1 MALDIIWKE
10 RPMQQ
15 EIERLKR
22 KYIFSASAIVIAV
35 IWGMLLVMNLLIQML
50 FRANSSNADA
60 MILQAAKSYD
70 YQTETLLLSE
80 MEQNV
85 DGDYLIPRSI
95 HSVDSITLSGTILS
109 DSDSESWYCG
119 GGGLMYLE
127 KTANQQELVYR
138 EYTFN
143 KDTSEVT
150 IDFQNDNT
158 LKRERS
164 AEARQ
169 TSGLTTDNF
178 LVSIVWWTSR
188 EDVSLTLD
196 KITIHYQKERD
207 ANDILH
213 ISYSDLFENQ
223 IPEVLSERNNFYLVT
238 DSGGSLSAVCSG
250 NLPTQISSEEAE
262 TLVSDVLQQHQ
273 DSGSISA
280 QKSYQYTIV
289 PYHDFQI
296 ILFQQDQSGQKTLHQ
311 ILWISIFSGFLM
323 TLVLIAVIVLLS
335 KHMVKPLSD
344 SFSRQKQFISNAGHE
359 LKTPVT
365 VISATTDLLERK
377 HGSDCLYDTIKAQ
390 SEKMSRL
397 IAELLE
403 LTRFSEKSKDT
414 ADFRLFSVSETVET
428 TLLYFES
435 RAFESEH
442 SLHLEIAEDLTMYGD
457 ALKIERL
464 VGILIDNALKYAD
477 AKTEIQFCLTESNHR
492 ILLTCSNLCSDLTPE
507 QMEHLFDRFYR
518 AEESHSHQKEGF
530 GLGLS
535 IAQAITQQHKG
546 EITASLQENRITFT
560 VKLQKS

>member
-1 MALDIIWKE
+1 
-10 RPMQQ
+10 MQQ

-95 HSVDSITLSGTILS
+95 HSVDSITLSGTIRS

-127 KTANQQELVYR
+127 ETANQQELVYR

-188 EDVSLTLD
+188 EDVSLMLD

-262 TLVSDVLQQHQ
+262 TLVGDVLQQHR

-344 SFSRQKQFISNAGHE
+344 SLSRQKQFISNAGHE

-414 ADFRLFSVSETVET
+414 VDFRLFSVSETVET

-477 AKTEIQFCLTESNHR
+477 AKTEIQFCLTERNHR
-492 ILLTCSNLCSDLTPE
+492 ILLICSNFCSDVTPE

-546 EITASLQENRITFT
+546 EISASLQENRITFT
-560 VKLQKS
+560 VKLPKS

>member
-1 MALDIIWKE
+1 
-10 RPMQQ
+10 MQQ

-35 IWGMLLVMNLLIQML
+35 IWGMLLVMNLLMQML
-50 FRANSSNADA
+50 FRSNSSNADA

-80 MEQNV
+80 MKQNV
-85 DGDYLIPRSI
+85 DGDYLIPRNI
-95 HSVDSITLSGTILS
+95 HSVDSITLSGTIRS
-109 DSDSESWYCG
+109 ESNSESWYCG

-127 KTANQQELVYR
+127 ETENQQELVYR

-143 KDTSEVT
+143 KDTSDVT

-169 TSGLTTDNF
+169 HSGLTADNF

-196 KITIHYQKERD
+196 KITIHYQEKRTS
-207 ANDILH
+207 NDILH
-213 ISYSDLFENQ
+213 FSYFDLFENQ
-223 IPEVLSERNNFYLVT
+223 IPEALSGRNSFYLVT
-238 DSGGSLSAVCSG
+238 NTTGNLSAVCSG
-250 NLPTQISSEEAE
+250 NLPTQISNEEAVA
-262 TLVSDVLQQHQ
+262 LVNDVLEQHQ
-273 DSGSISA
+273 NSGSIPS
-280 QKSYQYTIV
+280 QKSYQYTV
-289 PYHDFQI
+289 VSYHDFQI
-296 ILFQQDQSGQKTLHQ
+296 ILFQQDQNGQKTLHQ
-311 ILWISIFSGFLM
+311 ILWISMLSGFLM
-323 TLVLIAVIVLLS
+323 TLILIAVIILLS

-344 SFSRQKQFISNAGHE
+344 SFIQQKQFISNAGHE

-377 HGSDCLYDTIKAQ
+377 HGTDRLYDTIKAQ
-390 SEKMSRL
+390 VEKMSRL
-397 IAELLE
+397 ITELLE
-403 LTRFSEKSKDT
+403 LTKFSEKSKDPV
-414 ADFRLFSVSETVET
+414 DFHLFSISETVET

-442 SLHLEIAEDLTMYGD
+442 PLHLEIAENLTMYGD
-457 ALKIERL
+457 ALKMERL

-477 AKTEIQFCLTESNHR
+477 AKTEIQFCLSESNHR
-492 ILLTCSNLCSDLTPE
+492 IYLSCSNLCSDLTQE
-507 QMEHLFDRFYR
+507 QMTHLFDRFYR

-535 IAQAITQQHKG
+535 IAQAIAEQHKG
-546 EITASLQENRITFT
+546 EISASLHENKITFT
-560 VKLQKS
+560 VKLPKS

>member
-1 MALDIIWKE
+1 
-10 RPMQQ
+10 MQQ

-35 IWGMLLVMNLLIQML
+35 IWGMLLVMNLLMQML
-50 FRANSSNADA
+50 FRSNSSNADA

-80 MEQNV
+80 MKQNV
-85 DGDYLIPRSI
+85 DGDYLIPRNI
-95 HSVDSITLSGTILS
+95 HSVDSITLSGTIRS
-109 DSDSESWYCG
+109 ESNSESWYCG

-127 KTANQQELVYR
+127 ETENQQELVYR

-143 KDTSEVT
+143 KDTSDVT

-169 TSGLTTDNF
+169 HSGLTADNF

-196 KITIHYQKERD
+196 KITIHYQEKRTS
-207 ANDILH
+207 NDILH
-213 ISYSDLFENQ
+213 FSYFDLFENQ
-223 IPEVLSERNNFYLVT
+223 IPEALSERNSFYLVT
-238 DSGGSLSAVCSG
+238 NTTGNLSAVCSG
-250 NLPTQISSEEAE
+250 NLPTQISNEEAV
-262 TLVSDVLQQHQ
+262 TLVNDVLEQHQ
-273 DSGSISA
+273 NSGSIPS
-280 QKSYQYTIV
+280 QKSYQYTV
-289 PYHDFQI
+289 VSYHDFQI
-296 ILFQQDQSGQKTLHQ
+296 ILFQQDQNGQKTLHQ
-311 ILWISIFSGFLM
+311 ILWISMLSGFLM
-323 TLVLIAVIVLLS
+323 TLILIAVIILLS

-344 SFSRQKQFISNAGHE
+344 SFIQQKQFISNAGHE

-377 HGSDCLYDTIKAQ
+377 HGTDRLYDTIKAQ
-390 SEKMSRL
+390 VEKMSRL
-397 IAELLE
+397 ITELLE
-403 LTRFSEKSKDT
+403 LTKFSEKSKDPV
-414 ADFRLFSVSETVET
+414 DFHLFSISETVET

-442 SLHLEIAEDLTMYGD
+442 PLHLEIAENLTMYGD
-457 ALKIERL
+457 ALKMERL

-477 AKTEIQFCLTESNHR
+477 AKTEIQFCLSESNHR
-492 ILLTCSNLCSDLTPE
+492 IYLSCSNLCSDLTQE
-507 QMEHLFDRFYR
+507 QMTHLFDRFYR

-535 IAQAITQQHKG
+535 IAQAIAEQHKG
-546 EITASLQENRITFT
+546 EISASLHENKITFT
-560 VKLQKS
+560 VKLPKS

>member
-1 MALDIIWKE
+1 
-10 RPMQQ
+10 MQQ

-35 IWGMLLVMNLLIQML
+35 ILGMLLVMNLLMQML
-50 FRANSSNADA
+50 FRSNSSNADA

-80 MEQNV
+80 MKQNV
-85 DGDYLIPRSI
+85 DGDYLIPRNI
-95 HSVDSITLSGTILS
+95 HSVDSITLSGTIRS
-109 DSDSESWYCG
+109 ESNSESWYCG

-127 KTANQQELVYR
+127 ETENQQELVYR

-143 KDTSEVT
+143 KDTSDVT

-169 TSGLTTDNF
+169 HSGLTADNF

-196 KITIHYQKERD
+196 KITIHYQEKRTS
-207 ANDILH
+207 NDILH
-213 ISYSDLFENQ
+213 FSYFDLFENQ
-223 IPEVLSERNNFYLVT
+223 IPEALSERNSFYLVT
-238 DSGGSLSAVCSG
+238 NTTGNLSAVCSG
-250 NLPTQISSEEAE
+250 NLPTQISNEEAVA
-262 TLVSDVLQQHQ
+262 LVNDVLEQHQ
-273 DSGSISA
+273 NSGSIPS
-280 QKSYQYTIV
+280 QKSYQYTV
-289 PYHDFQI
+289 VSYHDFQI
-296 ILFQQDQSGQKTLHQ
+296 ILFQQDQNGQKTLHQ
-311 ILWISIFSGFLM
+311 ILWISMLSGFLM
-323 TLVLIAVIVLLS
+323 TLILIAVIILLS

-344 SFSRQKQFISNAGHE
+344 SFIQQKQFISNAGHE

-377 HGSDCLYDTIKAQ
+377 HGTDRLYDTIKAQ
-390 SEKMSRL
+390 VEKMSRL
-397 IAELLE
+397 ITELLE
-403 LTRFSEKSKDT
+403 LTKFSEKSKDPV
-414 ADFRLFSVSETVET
+414 DFHLFSISETVET

-442 SLHLEIAEDLTMYGD
+442 PLHLEIAENLTMYGD
-457 ALKIERL
+457 ALKMERL

-477 AKTEIQFCLTESNHR
+477 AKTEIQFCLSESNHK
-492 ILLTCSNLCSDLTPE
+492 IYLSCSNLCSDLTQE
-507 QMEHLFDRFYR
+507 QMTHLFDRFYR

-535 IAQAITQQHKG
+535 IAQVIAEQHKG
-546 EITASLQENRITFT
+546 EISASLQENKITFT
-560 VKLQKS
+560 VKLPKS

>member
-1 MALDIIWKE
+1 
-10 RPMQQ
+10 MQQ

-35 IWGMLLVMNLLIQML
+35 IWGMLLVMNLLMQML
-50 FRANSSNADA
+50 FRSNSSNADA

-80 MEQNV
+80 MDQNV
-85 DGDYLIPRSI
+85 DGDYLIPRNI
-95 HSVDSITLSGTILS
+95 HSVDSITLSGTIRS
-109 DSDSESWYCG
+109 ESNSESWYCG

-127 KTANQQELVYR
+127 ETKNQQELVYR

-143 KDTSEVT
+143 KDTSDVT

-169 TSGLTTDNF
+169 HSGLTADNF

-196 KITIHYQKERD
+196 KITIHYQEKRTS
-207 ANDILH
+207 NDILH
-213 ISYSDLFENQ
+213 FSYFDLFENQ
-223 IPEVLSERNNFYLVT
+223 IPEALSERNSFYLVT
-238 DSGGSLSAVCSG
+238 NTTGNLSAVCSG
-250 NLPTQISSEEAE
+250 NLPTQISNEEAVA
-262 TLVSDVLQQHQ
+262 LVNDVLEQHQ
-273 DSGSISA
+273 NRGSIPS
-280 QKSYQYTIV
+280 QKSYQYTV
-289 PYHDFQI
+289 VSYHDFQI
-296 ILFQQDQSGQKTLHQ
+296 ILFQQDQNGQKTLHQ
-311 ILWISIFSGFLM
+311 ILWISMLSGFLM
-323 TLVLIAVIVLLS
+323 TLILIVVIILLS

-344 SFSRQKQFISNAGHE
+344 SFIQQKQFISNAGHE

-377 HGSDCLYDTIKAQ
+377 HGTDRLYDTIKAQ
-390 SEKMSRL
+390 IEKMSRL
-397 IAELLE
+397 ITELLE
-403 LTRFSEKSKDT
+403 LTKFSEKSKDPV
-414 ADFRLFSVSETVET
+414 DFHLFSISETVET

-435 RAFESEH
+435 RAFELEH
-442 SLHLEIAEDLTMYGD
+442 PLHLEIAENLTMYGD
-457 ALKIERL
+457 ALKMERL

-477 AKTEIQFCLTESNHR
+477 AKTEIQFCLSESNHK
-492 ILLTCSNLCSDLTPE
+492 IYLSCSNLCSDLTQE
-507 QMEHLFDRFYR
+507 QMTHLFDRFYR

-535 IAQAITQQHKG
+535 IAQAIAEQHKG
-546 EITASLQENRITFT
+546 EISASLQENKITFT
-560 VKLQKS
+560 VKLPKS

>member
-1 MALDIIWKE
+1 
-10 RPMQQ
+10 MQQ

-35 IWGMLLVMNLLIQML
+35 IWGMLLVMNLLMQML
-50 FRANSSNADA
+50 FRSNSSNADA

-80 MEQNV
+80 MKQNV
-85 DGDYLIPRSI
+85 DGDYLIPRNI
-95 HSVDSITLSGTILS
+95 HSVDSITLSGTIRS
-109 DSDSESWYCG
+109 ESNSESWYCG

-127 KTANQQELVYR
+127 ETENQQELVYR

-143 KDTSEVT
+143 KDTSDVT

-169 TSGLTTDNF
+169 HSGLTADNF

-196 KITIHYQKERD
+196 KITIHYQEKRTS
-207 ANDILH
+207 NDILH
-213 ISYSDLFENQ
+213 FSYFDLFENQ
-223 IPEVLSERNNFYLVT
+223 IPEALSERNSFYLVT
-238 DSGGSLSAVCSG
+238 NTTGNLSAVCSG
-250 NLPTQISSEEAE
+250 NLPTQISNEEAVS
-262 TLVSDVLQQHQ
+262 LVNDVLEQHQ
-273 DSGSISA
+273 NSGSIPS
-280 QKSYQYTIV
+280 QKSYQYTV
-289 PYHDFQI
+289 VSYHDFQI
-296 ILFQQDQSGQKTLHQ
+296 ILFQQDQNGQKTLHQ
-311 ILWISIFSGFLM
+311 ILWISMLSGFLM
-323 TLVLIAVIVLLS
+323 TLILIAVIILLS

-344 SFSRQKQFISNAGHE
+344 SFIQQKQFVSNAGHE

-377 HGSDCLYDTIKAQ
+377 HGTDRLYDTIKAQ
-390 SEKMSRL
+390 VEKMSRL
-397 IAELLE
+397 ITELLE
-403 LTRFSEKSKDT
+403 LTKFSEKSKDPV
-414 ADFRLFSVSETVET
+414 DFHLFSISETVET

-442 SLHLEIAEDLTMYGD
+442 PLHLEIAENLTMYGD
-457 ALKIERL
+457 ALKMERL

-477 AKTEIQFCLTESNHR
+477 AKTEIQFCLSESNHK
-492 ILLTCSNLCSDLTPE
+492 IYLSCSNLCSDLTQE
-507 QMEHLFDRFYR
+507 QMTHLFDRFYR

-535 IAQAITQQHKG
+535 IAQAIAEQHKG
-546 EITASLQENRITFT
+546 EISASLHENKITFT
-560 VKLQKS
+560 VKLPKS

>member
-1 MALDIIWKE
+1 
-10 RPMQQ
+10 MQQ

-35 IWGMLLVMNLLIQML
+35 IWGMLLVMNLLMQML
-50 FRANSSNADA
+50 FRSNSSNADA

-80 MEQNV
+80 MKQNV
-85 DGDYLIPRSI
+85 DGDYLIPRNI
-95 HSVDSITLSGTILS
+95 HSVDSITLSGTIRS
-109 DSDSESWYCG
+109 ESNSESWYCG

-127 KTANQQELVYR
+127 ETENQQELVYR

-143 KDTSEVT
+143 KDTSDVT
-150 IDFQNDNT
+150 IDFQNNNT

-169 TSGLTTDNF
+169 HSGLTADNF

-196 KITIHYQKERD
+196 KITIHYQEKRTS
-207 ANDILH
+207 NDILH
-213 ISYSDLFENQ
+213 FSYFDLFENQ
-223 IPEVLSERNNFYLVT
+223 IPEALSERNSFYLVT
-238 DSGGSLSAVCSG
+238 NTTGNLSAVCSG
-250 NLPTQISSEEAE
+250 NLPTQISNEEAVA
-262 TLVSDVLQQHQ
+262 LVNDVLEQHQ
-273 DSGSISA
+273 NSGSIPS
-280 QKSYQYTIV
+280 QKSYQYTVV

-296 ILFQQDQSGQKTLHQ
+296 VLFQQDQNGQKTLHQ
-311 ILWISIFSGFLM
+311 ILWISMLSGFLM
-323 TLVLIAVIVLLS
+323 TLILIAVIILLS

-344 SFSRQKQFISNAGHE
+344 SFIQQKQFISNAGHE

-377 HGSDCLYDTIKAQ
+377 HGTDRLYDTIKAQ
-390 SEKMSRL
+390 VEKMSRL
-397 IAELLE
+397 ITELLE
-403 LTRFSEKSKDT
+403 LTKFSEKSKDPV
-414 ADFRLFSVSETVET
+414 DFHLFSISETVET

-442 SLHLEIAEDLTMYGD
+442 PLHLEIAENLIMYGD
-457 ALKIERL
+457 ALKMERL

-477 AKTEIQFCLTESNHR
+477 AKTEIQFCLSESNHR
-492 ILLTCSNLCSDLTPE
+492 IYLSCSNLCSDLTQE
-507 QMEHLFDRFYR
+507 QMTHLFDRFYR

-535 IAQAITQQHKG
+535 IAQAITEQHKG
-546 EITASLQENRITFT
+546 EISALLHENKITFT
-560 VKLQKS
+560 VKLPKS

>member
-1 MALDIIWKE
+1 
-10 RPMQQ
+10 MQQ

-35 IWGMLLVMNLLIQML
+35 IWGMLLVMNLLMQML
-50 FRANSSNADA
+50 FRSNSSNADA

-80 MEQNV
+80 MKQNV
-85 DGDYLIPRSI
+85 DGDYLIPRNI
-95 HSVDSITLSGTILS
+95 HSVDSITLSGTIRS
-109 DSDSESWYCG
+109 ESNSESWYCG

-127 KTANQQELVYR
+127 ETENQQELVYR

-143 KDTSEVT
+143 KDTSDVT

-169 TSGLTTDNF
+169 HSGLTADNF

-196 KITIHYQKERD
+196 KITIHYQEKRTS
-207 ANDILH
+207 NDILH
-213 ISYSDLFENQ
+213 FSYFDLFENQ
-223 IPEVLSERNNFYLVT
+223 IPEALSERNSFYLVT
-238 DSGGSLSAVCSG
+238 NTTGNLSAVCSG
-250 NLPTQISSEEAE
+250 NLPTQISNEEAVA
-262 TLVSDVLQQHQ
+262 LVNDVLEQNQN
-273 DSGSISA
+273 SGSIPS
-280 QKSYQYTIV
+280 QKSYQYTV
-289 PYHDFQI
+289 VSYHDFQI
-296 ILFQQDQSGQKTLHQ
+296 ILFQQDQNGQKTLHQ
-311 ILWISIFSGFLM
+311 ILWISMLSGFLM
-323 TLVLIAVIVLLS
+323 TLILIAVIILLS

-344 SFSRQKQFISNAGHE
+344 SFIQQKQFISNAGHE

-377 HGSDCLYDTIKAQ
+377 HGTDRLYDTIKAQ
-390 SEKMSRL
+390 VEKMSRL
-397 IAELLE
+397 ITELLE
-403 LTRFSEKSKDT
+403 LTKFSEKSKDPV
-414 ADFRLFSVSETVET
+414 DFHLFSISETVET

-435 RAFESEH
+435 RAFELEH
-442 SLHLEIAEDLTMYGD
+442 PLHLEIAENLTMYGD
-457 ALKIERL
+457 ALKMERL

-477 AKTEIQFCLTESNHR
+477 AKTEIQFCLSESNHK
-492 ILLTCSNLCSDLTPE
+492 IYLSCSNLCSDLTQE
-507 QMEHLFDRFYR
+507 QMTHLFDRFYR

-535 IAQAITQQHKG
+535 IAQAIAEQHKG
-546 EITASLQENRITFT
+546 EISASLQENKITFT
-560 VKLQKS
+560 VKLPKS

>member
-1 MALDIIWKE
+1 
-10 RPMQQ
+10 MQQ

-35 IWGMLLVMNLLIQML
+35 IWGMLLVMNLLMQML
-50 FRANSSNADA
+50 FRSNSSNADA
-60 MILQAAKSYD
+60 MIFQAAKSYD

-80 MEQNV
+80 MKQNV
-85 DGDYLIPRSI
+85 DGDYLIPRNI
-95 HSVDSITLSGTILS
+95 HSVDSITLSGTIRS
-109 DSDSESWYCG
+109 ESNSESWYCG

-127 KTANQQELVYR
+127 ETKNQQELVYR

-143 KDTSEVT
+143 KDTSDVT

-169 TSGLTTDNF
+169 HSGLTADNF

-196 KITIHYQKERD
+196 KITIHYQEKRTS
-207 ANDILH
+207 NDILH
-213 ISYSDLFENQ
+213 FSYFDLFENQ
-223 IPEVLSERNNFYLVT
+223 IPEALSERNSFYLVT
-238 DSGGSLSAVCSG
+238 NTTGNLSAVCSG
-250 NLPTQISSEEAE
+250 NLPTKISNEEAVA
-262 TLVSDVLQQHQ
+262 LVNDVLEQHQ
-273 DSGSISA
+273 NSGSIPS
-280 QKSYQYTIV
+280 QKSYQYTV
-289 PYHDFQI
+289 VSYHDFQI
-296 ILFQQDQSGQKTLHQ
+296 ILFQQDQNGQKTLHQ
-311 ILWISIFSGFLM
+311 ILWISMLSGFLM
-323 TLVLIAVIVLLS
+323 TLILIAVIILLS

-344 SFSRQKQFISNAGHE
+344 SFSQQKQFVSNAGHE

-377 HGSDCLYDTIKAQ
+377 HGTDRLYDTIKAQ
-390 SEKMSRL
+390 VEKMSRL
-397 IAELLE
+397 ITELLE
-403 LTRFSEKSKDT
+403 LTKFSEKSKDPV
-414 ADFRLFSVSETVET
+414 DFHLFSISETVET

-442 SLHLEIAEDLTMYGD
+442 PLHLEIAENLTMYGD
-457 ALKIERL
+457 ALKMERL

-477 AKTEIQFCLTESNHR
+477 AKTEIQFCLSESNHK
-492 ILLTCSNLCSDLTPE
+492 IYLSCSNLCSDLTQE
-507 QMEHLFDRFYR
+507 QMTHLFDRFYR

-535 IAQAITQQHKG
+535 IAQAIAEQHKG
-546 EITASLQENRITFT
+546 EISASLHENKITFT
-560 VKLQKS
+560 VKLPKS

>member
-1 MALDIIWKE
+1 
-10 RPMQQ
+10 MQQ

-35 IWGMLLVMNLLIQML
+35 IWGMLLVMNLLMQML
-50 FRANSSNADA
+50 FRSNSSNADA

-80 MEQNV
+80 MKQNV
-85 DGDYLIPRSI
+85 DGDYLIPRNI
-95 HSVDSITLSGTILS
+95 HSVDSITLSGTIRS
-109 DSDSESWYCG
+109 ESNSESWYCG

-127 KTANQQELVYR
+127 ETENQQELVYR

-143 KDTSEVT
+143 KDTSDVT

-169 TSGLTTDNF
+169 HSGLTADNF

-196 KITIHYQKERD
+196 KITIHYQEKRTS
-207 ANDILH
+207 NDILH
-213 ISYSDLFENQ
+213 FSYFDLFENQ
-223 IPEVLSERNNFYLVT
+223 IPEALSERNSFYLVT
-238 DSGGSLSAVCSG
+238 NTTGNLSAVCSG
-250 NLPTQISSEEAE
+250 NLPTQISNEEAVA
-262 TLVSDVLQQHQ
+262 LVNDVLEQHQ
-273 DSGSISA
+273 NSGSIPS
-280 QKSYQYTIV
+280 QKSYQYTV
-289 PYHDFQI
+289 VSYHDFQI
-296 ILFQQDQSGQKTLHQ
+296 ILFQQDQNGQKTLHQ
-311 ILWISIFSGFLM
+311 ILWISMLSGFLM
-323 TLVLIAVIVLLS
+323 TLILIAVIILLS

-344 SFSRQKQFISNAGHE
+344 SFIQQKQFISNAGHE

-377 HGSDCLYDTIKAQ
+377 HGTDRLYDTIKAQ
-390 SEKMSRL
+390 VEKMSRL
-397 IAELLE
+397 ITELLE
-403 LTRFSEKSKDT
+403 LTKFSEKSKDPV
-414 ADFRLFSVSETVET
+414 DFHLFSISETVET

-442 SLHLEIAEDLTMYGD
+442 PLHLEIAENLTMYGD
-457 ALKIERL
+457 ALKMERL

-477 AKTEIQFCLTESNHR
+477 AKTEIQFCLSESNHK
-492 ILLTCSNLCSDLTPE
+492 IYLSCSNLCSDLTQE
-507 QMEHLFDRFYR
+507 QMTHLFDRFYR

-535 IAQAITQQHKG
+535 IAQVIAEQHKG
-546 EITASLQENRITFT
+546 EISASLHENKITFT
-560 VKLQKS
+560 VKLPKS

>member
-1 MALDIIWKE
+1 
-10 RPMQQ
+10 MQQ

-35 IWGMLLVMNLLIQML
+35 IWGMLLVMNLLMQML
-50 FRANSSNADA
+50 FRSNSSNADA

-80 MEQNV
+80 MKQNV
-85 DGDYLIPRSI
+85 DGDYLIPRNI
-95 HSVDSITLSGTILS
+95 HSVDSITLSGTIRS
-109 DSDSESWYCG
+109 ESNSESWYCG

-127 KTANQQELVYR
+127 ETENQQELVYR

-143 KDTSEVT
+143 KDTSDVT
-150 IDFQNDNT
+150 IDFQNNNT

-169 TSGLTTDNF
+169 HSGLTADNF

-196 KITIHYQKERD
+196 KITIHYQEKRTS
-207 ANDILH
+207 NDILH
-213 ISYSDLFENQ
+213 FSYFDLFENQ
-223 IPEVLSERNNFYLVT
+223 IPEALSERNSFYLVT
-238 DSGGSLSAVCSG
+238 NTTGNLSAVCSG
-250 NLPTQISSEEAE
+250 NLPTQISNEEAVA
-262 TLVSDVLQQHQ
+262 LVNDVLEQHQ
-273 DSGSISA
+273 NSGSIPS
-280 QKSYQYTIV
+280 QKSYQYTV
-289 PYHDFQI
+289 VSYHDFQI
-296 ILFQQDQSGQKTLHQ
+296 ILFQQDQNGQKTLHQ
-311 ILWISIFSGFLM
+311 ILWISMLSGFLM
-323 TLVLIAVIVLLS
+323 TLILIAVIILLS

-344 SFSRQKQFISNAGHE
+344 SFSQQKQFISNAGHE

-377 HGSDCLYDTIKAQ
+377 HGTDRLYDTIKAQ
-390 SEKMSRL
+390 AEKMSRL
-397 IAELLE
+397 ITELLE
-403 LTRFSEKSKDT
+403 LTKFSEKSKDPV
-414 ADFRLFSVSETVET
+414 DFHLFSISETVET

-442 SLHLEIAEDLTMYGD
+442 PLHLEIAENLTMYGD
-457 ALKIERL
+457 ALKMERL

-477 AKTEIQFCLTESNHR
+477 AKTEIQFCLLESNHK
-492 ILLTCSNLCSDLTPE
+492 IYLSCSNLCSDLTQE
-507 QMEHLFDRFYR
+507 QMTHLFDRFYR

-535 IAQAITQQHKG
+535 IAQAIAEQHKG
-546 EITASLQENRITFT
+546 EISASLQENQITFT
-560 VKLQKS
+560 VKLPKS

>member
-1 MALDIIWKE
+1 
-10 RPMQQ
+10 MQQ

-35 IWGMLLVMNLLIQML
+35 IWEMLLVMNLLIQML

-80 MEQNV
+80 MEQNA

-95 HSVDSITLSGTILS
+95 HSVDSITLSGTIRS

-150 IDFQNDNT
+150 IDFQNDST

-188 EDVSLTLD
+188 EDVSLALD
-196 KITIHYQKERD
+196 RITIHYLKER
-207 ANDILH
+207 ASNDILH
-213 ISYSDLFENQ
+213 LSYSDLFENQ
-223 IPEVLSERNNFYLVT
+223 IPEVLSERNSFYLVT

-262 TLVSDVLQQHQ
+262 TLVSDVLQQHR

-280 QKSYQYTIV
+280 QKSSVHHCAV
-289 PYHDFQI
+289 PRFSNYSVPARPKRTKNTAPDFMD
-296 ILFQQDQSGQKTLHQ
+296 LY
-311 ILWISIFSGFLM
+311 IFRIF
-323 TLVLIAVIVLLS
+323 
-335 KHMVKPLSD
+335 D
-344 SFSRQKQFISNAGHE
+344 DF
-359 LKTPVT
+359 
-365 VISATTDLLERK
+365 
-377 HGSDCLYDTIKAQ
+377 GSDRSDCSALQTHGQASFRQFQPAKAVHFQ
-390 SEKMSRL
+390 RR
-397 IAELLE
+397 
-403 LTRFSEKSKDT
+403 T
-414 ADFRLFSVSETVET
+414 
-428 TLLYFES
+428 
-435 RAFESEH
+435 
-442 SLHLEIAEDLTMYGD
+442 
-457 ALKIERL
+457 
-464 VGILIDNALKYAD
+464 
-477 AKTEIQFCLTESNHR
+477 
-492 ILLTCSNLCSDLTPE
+492 
-507 QMEHLFDRFYR
+507 
-518 AEESHSHQKEGF
+518 
-530 GLGLS
+530 
-535 IAQAITQQHKG
+535 
-546 EITASLQENRITFT
+546 
-560 VKLQKS
+560 

>member
-1 MALDIIWKE
+1 
-10 RPMQQ
+10 MQQ
-15 EIERLKR
+15 KIERLKR

-35 IWGMLLVMNLLIQML
+35 IWGMLLVMNLLMQML
-50 FRANSSNADA
+50 FRSNSSNADA

-80 MEQNV
+80 MKQNV
-85 DGDYLIPRSI
+85 DGDYLIPRNI
-95 HSVDSITLSGTILS
+95 HSVDSITLSGTIRS
-109 DSDSESWYCG
+109 ESNSESWYCG

-127 KTANQQELVYR
+127 ETENQQELVYR

-143 KDTSEVT
+143 KDTSDVT

-169 TSGLTTDNF
+169 HSGLTADNF

-196 KITIHYQKERD
+196 KITIHYQEKRTS
-207 ANDILH
+207 NDILH
-213 ISYSDLFENQ
+213 FSYFDLFENQ
-223 IPEVLSERNNFYLVT
+223 IPEALSERNSFYLVT
-238 DSGGSLSAVCSG
+238 NTTGNLSAVCSG
-250 NLPTQISSEEAE
+250 NLPTQISNEEAIA
-262 TLVSDVLQQHQ
+262 LVNDVLEQHQ
-273 DSGSISA
+273 NSGSIPS
-280 QKSYQYTIV
+280 QKSYQYTV
-289 PYHDFQI
+289 VSYHDFQI
-296 ILFQQDQSGQKTLHQ
+296 ILFQQDQNGQKTLHQ
-311 ILWISIFSGFLM
+311 ILWISMLSGFLM
-323 TLVLIAVIVLLS
+323 TLILIAVIILLS

-344 SFSRQKQFISNAGHE
+344 SFIQQKQFVSNAGHE

-377 HGSDCLYDTIKAQ
+377 HGTDRLYDTIKAQ
-390 SEKMSRL
+390 VEKMSRL
-397 IAELLE
+397 ITELLE
-403 LTRFSEKSKDT
+403 LTKFSEKSKDPV
-414 ADFRLFSVSETVET
+414 DFHLFSISETVET

-442 SLHLEIAEDLTMYGD
+442 PLHLEIAENLTMYGD
-457 ALKIERL
+457 ALKMERL

-477 AKTEIQFCLTESNHR
+477 AKTEIQFCLLESNHK
-492 ILLTCSNLCSDLTPE
+492 IYLSCSNLCSDLTQE
-507 QMEHLFDRFYR
+507 QMTHLFDRFYR

-535 IAQAITQQHKG
+535 IAQAIAEQHKG
-546 EITASLQENRITFT
+546 EISASLHENKITFT
-560 VKLQKS
+560 VKLPKS

>member
-1 MALDIIWKE
+1 
-10 RPMQQ
+10 MQQ

-35 IWGMLLVMNLLIQML
+35 IWGMLLVMNLLMQML
-50 FRANSSNADA
+50 FRSNSSNADA
-60 MILQAAKSYD
+60 MILQEAQSYD

-80 MEQNV
+80 MKQNV
-85 DGDYLIPRSI
+85 DGDYLIPRNI
-95 HSVDSITLSGTILS
+95 HSVDSITLSGTIRS
-109 DSDSESWYCG
+109 ESNSESWYCG

-127 KTANQQELVYR
+127 ETENQQELVYR

-143 KDTSEVT
+143 KDTSDVT

-169 TSGLTTDNF
+169 HSGLTADNF

-196 KITIHYQKERD
+196 KITIHYQEKRTS
-207 ANDILH
+207 NDILH
-213 ISYSDLFENQ
+213 FSYFDLFENQ
-223 IPEVLSERNNFYLVT
+223 IPEALSERNSFYLVT
-238 DSGGSLSAVCSG
+238 NTTGNLSAVCSG
-250 NLPTQISSEEAE
+250 NLPTQISNEEAVA
-262 TLVSDVLQQHQ
+262 LVNDVLEQHQ
-273 DSGSISA
+273 NSGSIPS
-280 QKSYQYTIV
+280 QKSYQYTV
-289 PYHDFQI
+289 VSYHDFQI
-296 ILFQQDQSGQKTLHQ
+296 ILFQQDQNGQKTLHQ
-311 ILWISIFSGFLM
+311 ILWISMLSGFLM
-323 TLVLIAVIVLLS
+323 TLILIAVIILLS

-344 SFSRQKQFISNAGHE
+344 SFIQQKQFISNAGHE

-377 HGSDCLYDTIKAQ
+377 HGTDRLYDTIKAQ
-390 SEKMSRL
+390 VEKMSRL
-397 IAELLE
+397 ITELLE
-403 LTRFSEKSKDT
+403 LTKFSEKSKDPV
-414 ADFRLFSVSETVET
+414 DFHLFSISETVET

-442 SLHLEIAEDLTMYGD
+442 PLHLEIAENLTMYGD
-457 ALKIERL
+457 ALKMERL

-477 AKTEIQFCLTESNHR
+477 AKTEIQFCLSESNHR
-492 ILLTCSNLCSDLTPE
+492 IYLSCSNLCSDLTQE
-507 QMEHLFDRFYR
+507 QMTHLFDRFYR

-535 IAQAITQQHKG
+535 IAQAIAEQHKG
-546 EITASLQENRITFT
+546 EISASLHENKITFT
-560 VKLQKS
+560 VKLPKS

>member
-1 MALDIIWKE
+1 
-10 RPMQQ
+10 MQQ

-35 IWGMLLVMNLLIQML
+35 IWGMLLVMNLLMQML
-50 FRANSSNADA
+50 FRSNSSNADA

-80 MEQNV
+80 MKQNV
-85 DGDYLIPRSI
+85 DGDYLIPRNI
-95 HSVDSITLSGTILS
+95 HSVDSITLSGTIRS
-109 DSDSESWYCG
+109 ESNSESWYCG

-127 KTANQQELVYR
+127 ETENQQELVYR

-143 KDTSEVT
+143 KDTSDVT

-169 TSGLTTDNF
+169 HSGLTADNF

-196 KITIHYQKERD
+196 KITIHYQEKRTS
-207 ANDILH
+207 NDILH
-213 ISYSDLFENQ
+213 FSYFDLFENQ
-223 IPEVLSERNNFYLVT
+223 IPEALSERNSFYLVT
-238 DSGGSLSAVCSG
+238 NTTGNLSAVCSG
-250 NLPTQISSEEAE
+250 NLPTQISNEEAIA
-262 TLVSDVLQQHQ
+262 LVNDVLEQHQ
-273 DSGSISA
+273 NSGSIPS
-280 QKSYQYTIV
+280 QKSYQYTV
-289 PYHDFQI
+289 VSYHDFQI
-296 ILFQQDQSGQKTLHQ
+296 ILFQQDQNGQKTLHQ
-311 ILWISIFSGFLM
+311 ILWISMLSGFLM
-323 TLVLIAVIVLLS
+323 TLILIAVIILLS

-344 SFSRQKQFISNAGHE
+344 SFIQQKQFISNAGHE

-377 HGSDCLYDTIKAQ
+377 HGTDRLYDTIKAQ
-390 SEKMSRL
+390 VEKMSRL
-397 IAELLE
+397 ITELLE
-403 LTRFSEKSKDT
+403 LTKFSEKSKDPV
-414 ADFRLFSVSETVET
+414 DFHLFSISETVET

-442 SLHLEIAEDLTMYGD
+442 PLHLEIAENLTMYGD
-457 ALKIERL
+457 ALKMERL

-477 AKTEIQFCLTESNHR
+477 AKTEIQFCLSESNHK
-492 ILLTCSNLCSDLTPE
+492 IYLSCSNLCSDLTQE
-507 QMEHLFDRFYR
+507 QMTHLFDRFYR

-535 IAQAITQQHKG
+535 IAQAIAEQHKG
-546 EITASLQENRITFT
+546 EISASLHENKITFT
-560 VKLQKS
+560 VKLPKS

>member
-1 MALDIIWKE
+1 
-10 RPMQQ
+10 MQQ

-35 IWGMLLVMNLLIQML
+35 IWGMLLVMNLLMQML
-50 FRANSSNADA
+50 FRSNSSNADA

-80 MEQNV
+80 MKQNV
-85 DGDYLIPRSI
+85 DGDYLIPRNI
-95 HSVDSITLSGTILS
+95 HSVDSITLSGTIRS
-109 DSDSESWYCG
+109 ESNSESWYCG

-127 KTANQQELVYR
+127 ETENQQELVYR

-143 KDTSEVT
+143 KDTSDVT

-169 TSGLTTDNF
+169 HSGLTADNF

-196 KITIHYQKERD
+196 KITIHYQEKRTS
-207 ANDILH
+207 NDILH
-213 ISYSDLFENQ
+213 FSYFDLFENQ
-223 IPEVLSERNNFYLVT
+223 IPEALSERNSFYLVT
-238 DSGGSLSAVCSG
+238 NTTGNLSAVCSG
-250 NLPTQISSEEAE
+250 NLPTQISNEEAVA
-262 TLVSDVLQQHQ
+262 LVNDVLEQHQ
-273 DSGSISA
+273 NSGSIPS
-280 QKSYQYTIV
+280 QKSYQYTV
-289 PYHDFQI
+289 VSYHDFQI
-296 ILFQQDQSGQKTLHQ
+296 ILFQQDQNGQKTLHQ
-311 ILWISIFSGFLM
+311 ILWISMLSGFLM
-323 TLVLIAVIVLLS
+323 TLILIAVIILLS

-344 SFSRQKQFISNAGHE
+344 SFSQQKQFISNAGHE

-377 HGSDCLYDTIKAQ
+377 HGTDRLYDTIKAQ
-390 SEKMSRL
+390 VEKMSRL
-397 IAELLE
+397 ITELLE
-403 LTRFSEKSKDT
+403 LTKFSEKSKDPV
-414 ADFRLFSVSETVET
+414 DFHLFSISETVET

-442 SLHLEIAEDLTMYGD
+442 PLHLEIAENLTMYGD
-457 ALKIERL
+457 ALKMERL

-477 AKTEIQFCLTESNHR
+477 AKTEIQFCLSESNHR
-492 ILLTCSNLCSDLTPE
+492 IYLSCSNLCSDLTQE
-507 QMEHLFDRFYR
+507 QMTHLFDRFYR

-535 IAQAITQQHKG
+535 IAQVIAEQHKG
-546 EITASLQENRITFT
+546 EISASLHENKITFT
-560 VKLQKS
+560 VKLPKS

>member
-1 MALDIIWKE
+1 
-10 RPMQQ
+10 MQQ

-35 IWGMLLVMNLLIQML
+35 IWEMLLVMNLLIQML

-80 MEQNV
+80 MEQNA

-95 HSVDSITLSGTILS
+95 HSVDSITLSGTIRS

-127 KTANQQELVYR
+127 ETANQQELVYR

-150 IDFQNDNT
+150 IDFQNDST

-188 EDVSLTLD
+188 EDVSLALD
-196 KITIHYQKERD
+196 RITIHYQKER
-207 ANDILH
+207 ASNDILH
-213 ISYSDLFENQ
+213 LSYSDLFENQ
-223 IPEVLSERNNFYLVT
+223 IPEALSERNSFYLVT

-262 TLVSDVLQQHQ
+262 TLVSDVLQQHR
-273 DSGSISA
+273 DSGSISV

-296 ILFQQDQSGQKTLHQ
+296 ILFQQDQSKQKTLHQ

-323 TLVLIAVIVLLS
+323 TLILIAVIVLLS

-546 EITASLQENRITFT
+546 EISASLQENRITFT

>member
-1 MALDIIWKE
+1 
-10 RPMQQ
+10 MQQ

-35 IWGMLLVMNLLIQML
+35 IWGMLLVMNLLMQML
-50 FRANSSNADA
+50 FRSNSSNADA

-80 MEQNV
+80 MKQNV
-85 DGDYLIPRSI
+85 DGDYLIPRNI
-95 HSVDSITLSGTILS
+95 HSVDSITLSGTIRS
-109 DSDSESWYCG
+109 ESNSESWYCG

-127 KTANQQELVYR
+127 ETENQQELVYR

-143 KDTSEVT
+143 KDTSDVT

-169 TSGLTTDNF
+169 HSGLTADNF

-196 KITIHYQKERD
+196 KITIHYQEKRTS
-207 ANDILH
+207 NDILH
-213 ISYSDLFENQ
+213 FSYFDLFENQ
-223 IPEVLSERNNFYLVT
+223 IPEALSERNSFYLVT
-238 DSGGSLSAVCSG
+238 NTTGNLSAVCSG
-250 NLPTQISSEEAE
+250 NLPTQISNEEAIA
-262 TLVSDVLQQHQ
+262 LVNDVLEQHQ
-273 DSGSISA
+273 NSGSIPS
-280 QKSYQYTIV
+280 QKSYQYTV
-289 PYHDFQI
+289 VSYHDFQI
-296 ILFQQDQSGQKTLHQ
+296 ILFQQDQNGQKTLHQ
-311 ILWISIFSGFLM
+311 ILWISMLSGFLM
-323 TLVLIAVIVLLS
+323 TLILIAVIILLS

-344 SFSRQKQFISNAGHE
+344 SFIQQKQFVSNAGHE

-377 HGSDCLYDTIKAQ
+377 HGTDRLYDTIKAQ
-390 SEKMSRL
+390 VEKMSRL
-397 IAELLE
+397 ITELLE
-403 LTRFSEKSKDT
+403 LTKFSEKSKDPV
-414 ADFRLFSVSETVET
+414 DFHLFSISETVET

-442 SLHLEIAEDLTMYGD
+442 PLHLEIAENLTMYGD
-457 ALKIERL
+457 ALKMERL

-477 AKTEIQFCLTESNHR
+477 AKTEIQFCLSESNHK
-492 ILLTCSNLCSDLTPE
+492 IYLSCSNLCSDLTQE
-507 QMEHLFDRFYR
+507 QMTHLFDRFYR

-535 IAQAITQQHKG
+535 IAQAIAEQHKG
-546 EITASLQENRITFT
+546 EISASLHENKITFT
-560 VKLQKS
+560 VKLPKS

>member
-1 MALDIIWKE
+1 
-10 RPMQQ
+10 MQQ

-70 YQTETLLLSE
+70 YQTETMLLSE
-80 MEQNV
+80 MEQNA

-95 HSVDSITLSGTILS
+95 RSVDSITLSGTIRS

-127 KTANQQELVYR
+127 ETANQQELVYR

-164 AEARQ
+164 AEARRI
-169 TSGLTTDNF
+169 SGLTADNF

-196 KITIHYQKERD
+196 RITIHYQKER
-207 ANDILH
+207 ASNDILH
-213 ISYSDLFENQ
+213 LSYSDLFENQ
-223 IPEVLSERNNFYLVT
+223 IPETLSERNSFYLVT

-262 TLVSDVLQQHQ
+262 TLVSDVLQQHR
-273 DSGSISA
+273 DSGSISV

-323 TLVLIAVIVLLS
+323 TLILIAVIVLLS

-377 HGSDCLYDTIKAQ
+377 HGSDRLYDTIKAQ

-403 LTRFSEKSKDT
+403 LTKFSEKSKDT
-414 ADFRLFSVSETVET
+414 ADFHLFSVSETVET

-435 RAFESEH
+435 RAFESQH

-477 AKTEIQFCLTESNHR
+477 AKTEIEFCLTERNHR
-492 ILLTCSNLCSDLTPE
+492 ILFTCSNLCSDLTPE

-546 EITASLQENRITFT
+546 EISASLQENQITFT
-560 VKLQKS
+560 VKLPKS

>member
-1 MALDIIWKE
+1 
-10 RPMQQ
+10 MQQ

-35 IWGMLLVMNLLIQML
+35 IWGMLLVMNLLMQML
-50 FRANSSNADA
+50 FRSNSSNADA

-80 MEQNV
+80 MKQNV
-85 DGDYLIPRSI
+85 DGDYLIPRNI
-95 HSVDSITLSGTILS
+95 HSVDSITLSGTIRS
-109 DSDSESWYCG
+109 ESNSESWYCG

-127 KTANQQELVYR
+127 ETENQQELVYR

-143 KDTSEVT
+143 KDTSDVT

-169 TSGLTTDNF
+169 HSGLTADNF

-196 KITIHYQKERD
+196 KITIHYQEKRTS
-207 ANDILH
+207 NDILH
-213 ISYSDLFENQ
+213 FSYFDLFENQ
-223 IPEVLSERNNFYLVT
+223 IPEALSERNSFYLVT
-238 DSGGSLSAVCSG
+238 NTTGNLSAVCSG
-250 NLPTQISSEEAE
+250 NLSTQISNEEAAA
-262 TLVSDVLQQHQ
+262 LVNDVLEQHQ
-273 DSGSISA
+273 NSGSIPS
-280 QKSYQYTIV
+280 QKSYQYTV
-289 PYHDFQI
+289 VSYHDFQI
-296 ILFQQDQSGQKTLHQ
+296 ILFQQDQNGQKTLHQ
-311 ILWISIFSGFLM
+311 ILWISMLSGFLM
-323 TLVLIAVIVLLS
+323 TLILIAVIILLS

-344 SFSRQKQFISNAGHE
+344 SFIQQKQFISNAGHE

-377 HGSDCLYDTIKAQ
+377 HGTDRLYDTIKAQ
-390 SEKMSRL
+390 VEKMSRL
-397 IAELLE
+397 ITELLE
-403 LTRFSEKSKDT
+403 LTKFSEKSKDPV
-414 ADFRLFSVSETVET
+414 DFHLFSISETVET

-442 SLHLEIAEDLTMYGD
+442 PLHLEIAENLTMYGD
-457 ALKIERL
+457 ALKMERL

-477 AKTEIQFCLTESNHR
+477 AKTEIQFCLSESNHR
-492 ILLTCSNLCSDLTPE
+492 IYLSCSNLCSDLTQE
-507 QMEHLFDRFYR
+507 QMTHLFDRFYR

-535 IAQAITQQHKG
+535 IAQAIAEQHKG
-546 EITASLQENRITFT
+546 EISASLHENKITFT
-560 VKLQKS
+560 VKLPKS

>member
-1 MALDIIWKE
+1 
-10 RPMQQ
+10 MQQ

-35 IWGMLLVMNLLIQML
+35 IWGMLLVMNLLMQML
-50 FRANSSNADA
+50 FRSNSSNADA

-80 MEQNV
+80 MKQNV
-85 DGDYLIPRSI
+85 DGDYLIPRNI
-95 HSVDSITLSGTILS
+95 HSVDSITLSGTIRS
-109 DSDSESWYCG
+109 ESNSESWYCG

-127 KTANQQELVYR
+127 ETENQQELVYR

-143 KDTSEVT
+143 KDTSDVT

-169 TSGLTTDNF
+169 HSGLTADNF

-196 KITIHYQKERD
+196 KITIHYQEKRTS
-207 ANDILH
+207 NDILH
-213 ISYSDLFENQ
+213 FSYFDLFENQ
-223 IPEVLSERNNFYLVT
+223 IPEALSERNSFYLVT
-238 DSGGSLSAVCSG
+238 NTTGNLSAVCSG
-250 NLPTQISSEEAE
+250 NLPTQISNEEAIA
-262 TLVSDVLQQHQ
+262 LVNDVLEQHQ
-273 DSGSISA
+273 NSGSIPS
-280 QKSYQYTIV
+280 QKSYQYTV
-289 PYHDFQI
+289 VSYHDFQI
-296 ILFQQDQSGQKTLHQ
+296 ILFQQDQNGQKTLHQ
-311 ILWISIFSGFLM
+311 ILWISMLSGFLM
-323 TLVLIAVIVLLS
+323 TLILIAVIILLS

-344 SFSRQKQFISNAGHE
+344 SFIQQKQFVSNAGHE

-377 HGSDCLYDTIKAQ
+377 HGTDRLYDTIKAQ
-390 SEKMSRL
+390 VEKMSRL
-397 IAELLE
+397 ITELLE
-403 LTRFSEKSKDT
+403 LTKFSEKSKDPV
-414 ADFRLFSVSETVET
+414 DFHLFSTSETVET

-442 SLHLEIAEDLTMYGD
+442 PLHLEIAENLTMYGD
-457 ALKIERL
+457 ALKMERL

-477 AKTEIQFCLTESNHR
+477 AKTEIQFCLSESNHK
-492 ILLTCSNLCSDLTPE
+492 IYLSCSNLCSDLTQE
-507 QMEHLFDRFYR
+507 QMTHLFDRFYR

-535 IAQAITQQHKG
+535 IAQAIAEQHKG
-546 EITASLQENRITFT
+546 EISASLHENKITFT
-560 VKLQKS
+560 VKLPKS

>member
-1 MALDIIWKE
+1 
-10 RPMQQ
+10 MQQ

-35 IWGMLLVMNLLIQML
+35 IWGMLLVMNLLMQML
-50 FRANSSNADA
+50 FRSNSSNADA

-80 MEQNV
+80 MKQNV
-85 DGDYLIPRSI
+85 DGDYLIPRNI
-95 HSVDSITLSGTILS
+95 HSVDSITLSGTIRS
-109 DSDSESWYCG
+109 ESNSESWYCG

-127 KTANQQELVYR
+127 ETENQQELVYR

-143 KDTSEVT
+143 KDTSDVT

-169 TSGLTTDNF
+169 HSGLTADNF

-196 KITIHYQKERD
+196 KITIHYQEKRTS
-207 ANDILH
+207 NDILH
-213 ISYSDLFENQ
+213 FSYFDLFENQ
-223 IPEVLSERNNFYLVT
+223 IPEALSERNSFYLVT
-238 DSGGSLSAVCSG
+238 NTTGNLSAVCSG
-250 NLPTQISSEEAE
+250 NLPTQISNEEAIA
-262 TLVSDVLQQHQ
+262 LVNDVLEQHQ
-273 DSGSISA
+273 NSGSIPS
-280 QKSYQYTIV
+280 QKSYQYNV
-289 PYHDFQI
+289 VSYHDFQI
-296 ILFQQDQSGQKTLHQ
+296 ILFQQDQNGQKTLHQ
-311 ILWISIFSGFLM
+311 ILWISMLSGFLM
-323 TLVLIAVIVLLS
+323 TLILIAVIILLS

-344 SFSRQKQFISNAGHE
+344 SFIQQKQFVSNAGHE

-377 HGSDCLYDTIKAQ
+377 HGTDRLYDTIKAQ
-390 SEKMSRL
+390 VEKMSRL
-397 IAELLE
+397 ITELLE
-403 LTRFSEKSKDT
+403 LTKFSEKSKDPV
-414 ADFRLFSVSETVET
+414 DFHLFSISETVET

-442 SLHLEIAEDLTMYGD
+442 PLHLEIAENLTMYGD
-457 ALKIERL
+457 ALKMERL

-477 AKTEIQFCLTESNHR
+477 AKTEIQFCLSESNHK
-492 ILLTCSNLCSDLTPE
+492 IYLSCSNLCSDLTQE
-507 QMEHLFDRFYR
+507 QMTHLFDRFYR

-535 IAQAITQQHKG
+535 IAQAIAEQHKG
-546 EITASLQENRITFT
+546 EISASLHENKITFT
-560 VKLQKS
+560 VKLPKS

>member
-1 MALDIIWKE
+1 
-10 RPMQQ
+10 MQQ

-35 IWGMLLVMNLLIQML
+35 IWGMLLVMNLLMQML
-50 FRANSSNADA
+50 FRSNSSNADA

-80 MEQNV
+80 MKQNV
-85 DGDYLIPRSI
+85 DGDYLIPRNI
-95 HSVDSITLSGTILS
+95 HSVDSITLSGTIRS
-109 DSDSESWYCG
+109 ESNSESWYCG

-127 KTANQQELVYR
+127 ETENQQELVYR

-143 KDTSEVT
+143 KDTSDVT

-169 TSGLTTDNF
+169 HSGLTADNF

-196 KITIHYQKERD
+196 KITIHYQEKRTS
-207 ANDILH
+207 NDILH
-213 ISYSDLFENQ
+213 FSYFDLFENQ
-223 IPEVLSERNNFYLVT
+223 IPEALSERNSFYLVT
-238 DSGGSLSAVCSG
+238 NTTGNLSAVCSG
-250 NLPTQISSEEAE
+250 NLPTQISNEEAVA
-262 TLVSDVLQQHQ
+262 LVNDVLEQHQ
-273 DSGSISA
+273 NSGSIPS
-280 QKSYQYTIV
+280 QKSYQYTV
-289 PYHDFQI
+289 VSYHDFQI
-296 ILFQQDQSGQKTLHQ
+296 ILFQQDQNGQKTLHQ
-311 ILWISIFSGFLM
+311 ILWISMLSGFLM
-323 TLVLIAVIVLLS
+323 TLILIAVIILLS

-344 SFSRQKQFISNAGHE
+344 SFIQQKQFISNAGHE

-377 HGSDCLYDTIKAQ
+377 HGTDRLYDTIKAQ
-390 SEKMSRL
+390 VEKMSRL
-397 IAELLE
+397 ITELLE
-403 LTRFSEKSKDT
+403 LTKFSEKSKDPV
-414 ADFRLFSVSETVET
+414 DFHLFSISETVET

-442 SLHLEIAEDLTMYGD
+442 PLHLEIAENLTMYGD

-477 AKTEIQFCLTESNHR
+477 VKTEIQFCLSESNHR
-492 ILLTCSNLCSDLTPE
+492 IYLTCSNLCSDLTQE
-507 QMEHLFDRFYR
+507 QMTHFFDRFYR

-535 IAQAITQQHKG
+535 IAQAIAEQHKG
-546 EITASLQENRITFT
+546 EISASLHENKITFT
-560 VKLQKS
+560 VKLPKS

>member
-1 MALDIIWKE
+1 
-10 RPMQQ
+10 MQQ

-35 IWGMLLVMNLLIQML
+35 IWGMLLVMNLLMQML
-50 FRANSSNADA
+50 FRSNSSNADA

-80 MEQNV
+80 MKQNV
-85 DGDYLIPRSI
+85 DGDYLIPRNI
-95 HSVDSITLSGTILS
+95 HSVDSITLSGTIRS
-109 DSDSESWYCG
+109 ESNSESWYCG

-127 KTANQQELVYR
+127 ETENQQELVYR

-143 KDTSEVT
+143 KDTSDVT
-150 IDFQNDNT
+150 IDFQNNNT

-169 TSGLTTDNF
+169 HSGLTADNF

-196 KITIHYQKERD
+196 KITIHYQEKRTS
-207 ANDILH
+207 NDILH
-213 ISYSDLFENQ
+213 FSYFDLFENQ
-223 IPEVLSERNNFYLVT
+223 IPEALSERNSFYLVT
-238 DSGGSLSAVCSG
+238 NTTGNLSAVCSG
-250 NLPTQISSEEAE
+250 NLPTQISNEEAVA
-262 TLVSDVLQQHQ
+262 LVNDVLEQHQ
-273 DSGSISA
+273 NSGSIPS
-280 QKSYQYTIV
+280 QKSYQYTV
-289 PYHDFQI
+289 VSYHDFQI
-296 ILFQQDQSGQKTLHQ
+296 ILFQQDQNGQKTLHQ
-311 ILWISIFSGFLM
+311 ILWISMLSGFLM
-323 TLVLIAVIVLLS
+323 TLILIAVIILLS

-344 SFSRQKQFISNAGHE
+344 SFSQQKQFISNAGHE

-377 HGSDCLYDTIKAQ
+377 YGTDRLYDTIKAQ
-390 SEKMSRL
+390 VEKMSRL
-397 IAELLE
+397 ITELLE
-403 LTRFSEKSKDT
+403 LTKFSEKSKDPV
-414 ADFRLFSVSETVET
+414 DFHLFFISETVET

-442 SLHLEIAEDLTMYGD
+442 PLHLEIAENLTMYGD
-457 ALKIERL
+457 ALKMERL

-477 AKTEIQFCLTESNHR
+477 AKTEIQFCLSESNHR
-492 ILLTCSNLCSDLTPE
+492 IYLSCSNLCSDLTQE
-507 QMEHLFDRFYR
+507 QMTHLFDRFYR

-535 IAQAITQQHKG
+535 IAQAITEQHKG
-546 EITASLQENRITFT
+546 EISASLHENKITFT
-560 VKLQKS
+560 VKLPKS

>member
-1 MALDIIWKE
+1 
-10 RPMQQ
+10 MQQ

-35 IWGMLLVMNLLIQML
+35 IWGMLLVMNLLMQML
-50 FRANSSNADA
+50 FRSNSSNADA

-80 MEQNV
+80 MKQNV
-85 DGDYLIPRSI
+85 DGDYLIPRNI
-95 HSVDSITLSGTILS
+95 HSVDSITLSGTIRS
-109 DSDSESWYCG
+109 ESNSESWYCG

-127 KTANQQELVYR
+127 ETENQQELVYR
-138 EYTFN
+138 EYTF
-143 KDTSEVT
+143 VT

-169 TSGLTTDNF
+169 HSGLTADNF

-196 KITIHYQKERD
+196 KITIHYQEKRTS
-207 ANDILH
+207 NDILH
-213 ISYSDLFENQ
+213 FSYFDLFENQ
-223 IPEVLSERNNFYLVT
+223 IPEALSERNSFYLVT
-238 DSGGSLSAVCSG
+238 NTTGNLSAVCSG
-250 NLPTQISSEEAE
+250 NLPTQISNEEAIA
-262 TLVSDVLQQHQ
+262 LVNDVLEQHQ
-273 DSGSISA
+273 NSGSIPS
-280 QKSYQYTIV
+280 QKSYQYTV
-289 PYHDFQI
+289 VSYHDFQI
-296 ILFQQDQSGQKTLHQ
+296 ILFQQDQNGQKTLHQ
-311 ILWISIFSGFLM
+311 ILWISMLSGFLM
-323 TLVLIAVIVLLS
+323 TLILIAVIILLS

-344 SFSRQKQFISNAGHE
+344 SFIQQKQFVSNAGHE

-377 HGSDCLYDTIKAQ
+377 HGTDRLYDTIKAQ
-390 SEKMSRL
+390 VEKMSRL
-397 IAELLE
+397 ITELLE
-403 LTRFSEKSKDT
+403 LTKFSEKSKDPV
-414 ADFRLFSVSETVET
+414 DFHLFSISETVET

-442 SLHLEIAEDLTMYGD
+442 PLHLEIAENLTMYGD
-457 ALKIERL
+457 ALKMERL

-477 AKTEIQFCLTESNHR
+477 AKTEIQFCLSESNHK
-492 ILLTCSNLCSDLTPE
+492 IYLSCSNLCSDLTQE
-507 QMEHLFDRFYR
+507 QMTHLFDRFYR

-535 IAQAITQQHKG
+535 IAQAIAEQHKG
-546 EITASLQENRITFT
+546 EISASLHENKITFT
-560 VKLQKS
+560 VKLPKS

>member
-1 MALDIIWKE
+1 
-10 RPMQQ
+10 MQQ

-35 IWGMLLVMNLLIQML
+35 IWGMLLVMNLLMQML
-50 FRANSSNADA
+50 FRSNSSNADA

-80 MEQNV
+80 MKQNV
-85 DGDYLIPRSI
+85 DGDYLIPRNI
-95 HSVDSITLSGTILS
+95 HSVDSITLSGTIRS
-109 DSDSESWYCG
+109 ESNSESWYCG

-127 KTANQQELVYR
+127 ETKNQQELVYR

-143 KDTSEVT
+143 KDTSDVT

-169 TSGLTTDNF
+169 HSGLTADNF

-196 KITIHYQKERD
+196 KITIHYQEKRTS
-207 ANDILH
+207 NDILH
-213 ISYSDLFENQ
+213 FSYFDLFENQ
-223 IPEVLSERNNFYLVT
+223 IPEALSERNSFYLVT
-238 DSGGSLSAVCSG
+238 NTTGNLSAVCSG
-250 NLPTQISSEEAE
+250 NLPTQISNEEAVA
-262 TLVSDVLQQHQ
+262 LVNDVLEQHQ
-273 DSGSISA
+273 NSGSIPS
-280 QKSYQYTIV
+280 QKSYQYTV
-289 PYHDFQI
+289 VSYHDFQI
-296 ILFQQDQSGQKTLHQ
+296 ILFQQDQNGQKTLHQ
-311 ILWISIFSGFLM
+311 ILWISMLSGFLM
-323 TLVLIAVIVLLS
+323 TLILIAVIILLS

-344 SFSRQKQFISNAGHE
+344 SFIQQKQFISNAGHE

-377 HGSDCLYDTIKAQ
+377 HGTDRLYDTIKAQ
-390 SEKMSRL
+390 VEKMSRL
-397 IAELLE
+397 ITELLE
-403 LTRFSEKSKDT
+403 LTKFSEKSKDPV
-414 ADFRLFSVSETVET
+414 DFHLFSISETVET

-442 SLHLEIAEDLTMYGD
+442 PLHLEIAENLTMYGD
-457 ALKIERL
+457 ALKMERL

-477 AKTEIQFCLTESNHR
+477 AKTEIQFCLSESNHK
-492 ILLTCSNLCSDLTPE
+492 IYLSCSNLCSDLTQE
-507 QMEHLFDRFYR
+507 QMTHLFDRFYR

-535 IAQAITQQHKG
+535 IAQVIAEQHKG
-546 EITASLQENRITFT
+546 EISASLHENKITFT
-560 VKLQKS
+560 VKLPKS

>member
-1 MALDIIWKE
+1 
-10 RPMQQ
+10 MQQ

-35 IWGMLLVMNLLIQML
+35 IWGMLLVMNLLMQML
-50 FRANSSNADA
+50 FRSNSSNADA

-80 MEQNV
+80 MKQNV
-85 DGDYLIPRSI
+85 DGDYLIPRNI
-95 HSVDSITLSGTILS
+95 HSVDSITLSGTIRS
-109 DSDSESWYCG
+109 ESNSESWYCG

-127 KTANQQELVYR
+127 ETENQQELVYR

-143 KDTSEVT
+143 KDTSDVT

-169 TSGLTTDNF
+169 HSGLTADNF

-196 KITIHYQKERD
+196 KITIHYQEKRTS
-207 ANDILH
+207 NDILH
-213 ISYSDLFENQ
+213 FSYFDLFENQ
-223 IPEVLSERNNFYLVT
+223 IPEALSERNSFYLVT
-238 DSGGSLSAVCSG
+238 NTTGNLSAVCSG
-250 NLPTQISSEEAE
+250 NLPTQISNEEAVA
-262 TLVSDVLQQHQ
+262 LVNDVLEQHQ
-273 DSGSISA
+273 NSGSIPS
-280 QKSYQYTIV
+280 QKSYQYTV
-289 PYHDFQI
+289 VSYHDFQI
-296 ILFQQDQSGQKTLHQ
+296 ILFQQDQNGQKTLHQ
-311 ILWISIFSGFLM
+311 ILWISMLSGFLM
-323 TLVLIAVIVLLS
+323 TLILIAVIILLS

-344 SFSRQKQFISNAGHE
+344 SFIQQKQFISNAGHE

-377 HGSDCLYDTIKAQ
+377 HGTDRLYDTIKAQ
-390 SEKMSRL
+390 VEKMSRL
-397 IAELLE
+397 ITELLE
-403 LTRFSEKSKDT
+403 LTKFSEKSKDPV
-414 ADFRLFSVSETVET
+414 DFHLFSISETVET

-442 SLHLEIAEDLTMYGD
+442 PLHLEIAENLTMYGD
-457 ALKIERL
+457 ALKMERL

-477 AKTEIQFCLTESNHR
+477 AKTEIQFCLSESNHK
-492 ILLTCSNLCSDLTPE
+492 IYLSCSNLCSDLTQE
-507 QMEHLFDRFYR
+507 QMTHLFDRFYR

-535 IAQAITQQHKG
+535 IAQVIAEQHKG
-546 EITASLQENRITFT
+546 EISASLQENKITFT
-560 VKLQKS
+560 VKLPKS

>member
-1 MALDIIWKE
+1 
-10 RPMQQ
+10 MQQ

-35 IWGMLLVMNLLIQML
+35 IWGMLLVMNLLMQMR
-50 FRANSSNADA
+50 FRSNSSNADA

-80 MEQNV
+80 MKQNV
-85 DGDYLIPRSI
+85 DGDYLIPRNI
-95 HSVDSITLSGTILS
+95 HSVDSITLSGTIRS
-109 DSDSESWYCG
+109 ESNSESWYCG

-127 KTANQQELVYR
+127 ETENQQELVYR

-143 KDTSEVT
+143 KDTSDVT

-169 TSGLTTDNF
+169 HSGLTADNF

-196 KITIHYQKERD
+196 KITIHYQEKRTS
-207 ANDILH
+207 NDILH
-213 ISYSDLFENQ
+213 FSYFDLFENQ
-223 IPEVLSERNNFYLVT
+223 IPEALSERNSFYLVT
-238 DSGGSLSAVCSG
+238 NTTGNLSAVCSG
-250 NLPTQISSEEAE
+250 NLPTQISNEEAVA
-262 TLVSDVLQQHQ
+262 LVNDVLEQHQ
-273 DSGSISA
+273 NSGSIPS
-280 QKSYQYTIV
+280 QKSYQYTV
-289 PYHDFQI
+289 VSYHDFQI
-296 ILFQQDQSGQKTLHQ
+296 ILFQQDQNGQKTLHQ
-311 ILWISIFSGFLM
+311 ILWISMLSGFLM
-323 TLVLIAVIVLLS
+323 TLILIVVIILLS

-344 SFSRQKQFISNAGHE
+344 SFIQQKQFISNAGHE

-377 HGSDCLYDTIKAQ
+377 HGTDRLYDTIKAQ
-390 SEKMSRL
+390 IEKMSRL
-397 IAELLE
+397 ITELLE
-403 LTRFSEKSKDT
+403 LTKFSEKSKDPV
-414 ADFRLFSVSETVET
+414 DFHLFSISETVET

-442 SLHLEIAEDLTMYGD
+442 PLHLEIAENLTMYGD
-457 ALKIERL
+457 ALKMERL

-477 AKTEIQFCLTESNHR
+477 AKTEIQFCLSESNHK
-492 ILLTCSNLCSDLTPE
+492 IYLSCSNLCSDLTQE
-507 QMEHLFDRFYR
+507 QMTHLFDRFYR

-535 IAQAITQQHKG
+535 IAQAIAEQHKG
-546 EITASLQENRITFT
+546 EISASLQENKITFT
-560 VKLQKS
+560 VKLPKS

>member
-1 MALDIIWKE
+1 
-10 RPMQQ
+10 MQQ

-35 IWGMLLVMNLLIQML
+35 IWGMLLVMNLLMQML
-50 FRANSSNADA
+50 FRSNSSNADA

-80 MEQNV
+80 MKQNV
-85 DGDYLIPRSI
+85 DGDYLIPRNI
-95 HSVDSITLSGTILS
+95 HSVDSITLSGTIRS
-109 DSDSESWYCG
+109 ESNSESWYCG

-127 KTANQQELVYR
+127 ETENQQELVYR

-143 KDTSEVT
+143 KDTSDVT

-169 TSGLTTDNF
+169 HSGLTADNF

-196 KITIHYQKERD
+196 KITIHYQEKRTS
-207 ANDILH
+207 NDILH
-213 ISYSDLFENQ
+213 FSYFDLFENQ
-223 IPEVLSERNNFYLVT
+223 IPEALSERNSFYLVT
-238 DSGGSLSAVCSG
+238 NTTGNLSAVCSG
-250 NLPTQISSEEAE
+250 NLPTQISNEEAVA
-262 TLVSDVLQQHQ
+262 LVNDVLEQHQ
-273 DSGSISA
+273 NSGSIPS
-280 QKSYQYTIV
+280 QKSYQYTV
-289 PYHDFQI
+289 VSYHDFQI
-296 ILFQQDQSGQKTLHQ
+296 ILFQQDQNGQKTLHQ
-311 ILWISIFSGFLM
+311 ILWISMLSGFLM
-323 TLVLIAVIVLLS
+323 TLILIAVIILLS

-344 SFSRQKQFISNAGHE
+344 SFIQQKQFISNAGHE

-377 HGSDCLYDTIKAQ
+377 HGTDRLYDTIKAQ
-390 SEKMSRL
+390 VEKMSRL
-397 IAELLE
+397 ITELLE
-403 LTRFSEKSKDT
+403 LTKFSEKSKDPV
-414 ADFRLFSVSETVET
+414 DFHLFSISETVET

-442 SLHLEIAEDLTMYGD
+442 PLHLEIAENLTMYGN
-457 ALKIERL
+457 ALKMERL

-477 AKTEIQFCLTESNHR
+477 AKTEIQFCLSESNHK
-492 ILLTCSNLCSDLTPE
+492 IYLSCSNLCSDLTQE
-507 QMEHLFDRFYR
+507 QMTHLFDRFYR

-535 IAQAITQQHKG
+535 IAQAIAEQHKG
-546 EITASLQENRITFT
+546 EISASLQENKITFT
-560 VKLQKS
+560 VKLPKS

>member
-1 MALDIIWKE
+1 
-10 RPMQQ
+10 MQQ

-35 IWGMLLVMNLLIQML
+35 IWGMLLVMNLLMQML
-50 FRANSSNADA
+50 FRSNSSNADA

-80 MEQNV
+80 MKQNV
-85 DGDYLIPRSI
+85 DGDYLIPRNI
-95 HSVDSITLSGTILS
+95 HSVDSITLSGTIRS
-109 DSDSESWYCG
+109 ESNSESWYCG

-127 KTANQQELVYR
+127 ETENQQELVYR

-143 KDTSEVT
+143 KDTSDVT
-150 IDFQNDNT
+150 IDFQNNNT

-169 TSGLTTDNF
+169 HSGLTADNF

-196 KITIHYQKERD
+196 KITIHYQEKRTS
-207 ANDILH
+207 NDILH
-213 ISYSDLFENQ
+213 FSYFDLFENQ
-223 IPEVLSERNNFYLVT
+223 IPEALSERNSFYLVT
-238 DSGGSLSAVCSG
+238 NTTGNLSAVCSG
-250 NLPTQISSEEAE
+250 NLPTQISNEEAVA
-262 TLVSDVLQQHQ
+262 LVNDVLEQHQ
-273 DSGSISA
+273 NSGSIPS
-280 QKSYQYTIV
+280 QKSYQYTV
-289 PYHDFQI
+289 VSYHDFQI
-296 ILFQQDQSGQKTLHQ
+296 ILFQQDQNGQKTLHQ
-311 ILWISIFSGFLM
+311 ILWISMLSGFLM
-323 TLVLIAVIVLLS
+323 TLILIAVIILLS

-344 SFSRQKQFISNAGHE
+344 SFIQQKQFISNAGHE

-377 HGSDCLYDTIKAQ
+377 HGTDRLYDTIKAQ
-390 SEKMSRL
+390 VEKMSRL
-397 IAELLE
+397 ITELLE
-403 LTRFSEKSKDT
+403 LTKFSEKSKDPV
-414 ADFRLFSVSETVET
+414 DFHLFFISETVET

-442 SLHLEIAEDLTMYGD
+442 PLHLEIAENLTMYGD
-457 ALKIERL
+457 ALKMERL

-477 AKTEIQFCLTESNHR
+477 AKTEIQFCLSESNHR
-492 ILLTCSNLCSDLTPE
+492 IYLSCSNLCSDLTQE
-507 QMEHLFDRFYR
+507 QMTHLFDRFYR

-535 IAQAITQQHKG
+535 IAQVIAEQHKG
-546 EITASLQENRITFT
+546 EISASLHENKITFT
-560 VKLQKS
+560 VKLPKS

>member
-70 YQTETLLLSE
+70 YQTETLMLSE

-95 HSVDSITLSGTILS
+95 HSVDSITLSGTIRS

-127 KTANQQELVYR
+127 ETANQQELVYR

-178 LVSIVWWTSR
+178 LISIVWWTSR
-188 EDVSLTLD
+188 KDVSLTLD
-196 KITIHYQKERD
+196 RITIHYQKERD

-262 TLVSDVLQQHQ
+262 TLVSDVLRQHR

-365 VISATTDLLERK
+365 AISATTDLLERK

>member
-1 MALDIIWKE
+1 
-10 RPMQQ
+10 MQQ

-35 IWGMLLVMNLLIQML
+35 IWGMLLVMNLLMQML
-50 FRANSSNADA
+50 FRSNSSNADA

-80 MEQNV
+80 MKQNV
-85 DGDYLIPRSI
+85 DGDYLIPRNI
-95 HSVDSITLSGTILS
+95 HSVDSITLSGTIRS
-109 DSDSESWYCG
+109 ESNSESWYCG

-127 KTANQQELVYR
+127 ETENQQELVYR

-143 KDTSEVT
+143 KDTSDVT

-169 TSGLTTDNF
+169 HSGLTADNF

-196 KITIHYQKERD
+196 KITIHYQEKRTS
-207 ANDILH
+207 NDILH
-213 ISYSDLFENQ
+213 FSYFDLFENQ
-223 IPEVLSERNNFYLVT
+223 IPEALSERNSFYLVT
-238 DSGGSLSAVCSG
+238 NTTGNLSAVCSG
-250 NLPTQISSEEAE
+250 NLPTQISNEEAIA
-262 TLVSDVLQQHQ
+262 LVNDVLEQHQ
-273 DSGSISA
+273 NSGSIPS
-280 QKSYQYTIV
+280 QKSYQYTV
-289 PYHDFQI
+289 VSYHDFQI
-296 ILFQQDQSGQKTLHQ
+296 ILFQQDQNGQKTLHQ
-311 ILWISIFSGFLM
+311 ILWISMLSGFLM
-323 TLVLIAVIVLLS
+323 TLILIAVIILLS

-344 SFSRQKQFISNAGHE
+344 SFIQQKQFISNAGHE

-377 HGSDCLYDTIKAQ
+377 HGTDRLYDTIKAQ
-390 SEKMSRL
+390 VEKMSRL
-397 IAELLE
+397 ITELLE
-403 LTRFSEKSKDT
+403 LTKFSEKSKDPV
-414 ADFRLFSVSETVET
+414 DFHLFSISETVET

-442 SLHLEIAEDLTMYGD
+442 PLHLEIAENLTMYGD
-457 ALKIERL
+457 ALKMERL

-477 AKTEIQFCLTESNHR
+477 AKTDIQFCLSESNHK
-492 ILLTCSNLCSDLTPE
+492 IYLSCSNLCSDLTQE
-507 QMEHLFDRFYR
+507 QMTHLFDRFYR

-535 IAQAITQQHKG
+535 ISQAIAEQHKG
-546 EITASLQENRITFT
+546 EISASLQENKITFT
-560 VKLQKS
+560 VKLPKS

>member
-1 MALDIIWKE
+1 
-10 RPMQQ
+10 MQQ

-35 IWGMLLVMNLLIQML
+35 IWGMLLVMNLLMQML
-50 FRANSSNADA
+50 FRSNSSNADA

-80 MEQNV
+80 MKQNV
-85 DGDYLIPRSI
+85 DGDYLIPRNI
-95 HSVDSITLSGTILS
+95 HSVDSITLSGTIRS
-109 DSDSESWYCG
+109 ESNSESWYCG

-127 KTANQQELVYR
+127 ETENQQELVYR

-143 KDTSEVT
+143 KDTSDVT

-169 TSGLTTDNF
+169 HSGLTADNF

-196 KITIHYQKERD
+196 KITIHYQEKRTS
-207 ANDILH
+207 NDILH
-213 ISYSDLFENQ
+213 FSYFDLFENQ
-223 IPEVLSERNNFYLVT
+223 IPEALSERNSFYLVT
-238 DSGGSLSAVCSG
+238 NTTGNLSAVCSG
-250 NLPTQISSEEAE
+250 NLPTQISNEEAIA
-262 TLVSDVLQQHQ
+262 LVNDVLEQHQ
-273 DSGSISA
+273 NSGSIPS
-280 QKSYQYTIV
+280 QKSYQYTV
-289 PYHDFQI
+289 VSYHDFQI
-296 ILFQQDQSGQKTLHQ
+296 ILFQQDQNGQKTLHQ
-311 ILWISIFSGFLM
+311 ILWISMLSGFLM
-323 TLVLIAVIVLLS
+323 TLILIAVIILLS

-344 SFSRQKQFISNAGHE
+344 SFIQQKQFVSNAGHE

-377 HGSDCLYDTIKAQ
+377 HGTDRLYDTIKAQ
-390 SEKMSRL
+390 VEKMSRL
-397 IAELLE
+397 ITELLE
-403 LTRFSEKSKDT
+403 LTKFSEKSKDPV
-414 ADFRLFSVSETVET
+414 DFHLFSISETVET

-442 SLHLEIAEDLTMYGD
+442 PLHLEIAENLTMYGD
-457 ALKIERL
+457 ALKMERL

-477 AKTEIQFCLTESNHR
+477 AKTEIQFCLSESNHK
-492 ILLTCSNLCSDLTPE
+492 IYLSCSNLCSDLTQE
-507 QMEHLFDRFYR
+507 QMTHLFDRFYR
-518 AEESHSHQKEGF
+518 AEESHFHQKEGF

-535 IAQAITQQHKG
+535 IAQAIAEQHKG
-546 EITASLQENRITFT
+546 EISASLHENKITFT
-560 VKLQKS
+560 VKLPKS

>member
-1 MALDIIWKE
+1 
-10 RPMQQ
+10 MQQ

-35 IWGMLLVMNLLIQML
+35 IWGMLLVMNLLMQML
-50 FRANSSNADA
+50 FRSNSSNADA

-80 MEQNV
+80 MKQNV
-85 DGDYLIPRSI
+85 DGDYLIPRNI
-95 HSVDSITLSGTILS
+95 HSVDSITLSGTIRS
-109 DSDSESWYCG
+109 ESNSESWYCG

-127 KTANQQELVYR
+127 ETENQQELVYR

-143 KDTSEVT
+143 KDTSDVT

-169 TSGLTTDNF
+169 HSGLTADNF

-196 KITIHYQKERD
+196 KITIHYQEKRTS
-207 ANDILH
+207 NDILH
-213 ISYSDLFENQ
+213 FSYFDLFENQ
-223 IPEVLSERNNFYLVT
+223 IPEALSERNSFYLVT
-238 DSGGSLSAVCSG
+238 NTTGNLSAVCSG
-250 NLPTQISSEEAE
+250 NLPTQISNEEAVA
-262 TLVSDVLQQHQ
+262 LVNDVLEQHQ
-273 DSGSISA
+273 NSGSIPS
-280 QKSYQYTIV
+280 QKSYQYTV
-289 PYHDFQI
+289 VSYHDFQI
-296 ILFQQDQSGQKTLHQ
+296 ILFQQDQNGQKTLHQ
-311 ILWISIFSGFLM
+311 ILWISMLSGFLM
-323 TLVLIAVIVLLS
+323 TLILIAVIILLS

-344 SFSRQKQFISNAGHE
+344 SFIQQKQFISNAGHE

-377 HGSDCLYDTIKAQ
+377 HGTDRLYDTIKAQ
-390 SEKMSRL
+390 AEKMSRL
-397 IAELLE
+397 ITELLE
-403 LTRFSEKSKDT
+403 LTKFSEKSKDPV
-414 ADFRLFSVSETVET
+414 DFYLFSISETVET

-442 SLHLEIAEDLTMYGD
+442 PLHLEIAENLTMYGD
-457 ALKIERL
+457 ALKMERL

-477 AKTEIQFCLTESNHR
+477 VKTEIQFCLSESNHK
-492 ILLTCSNLCSDLTPE
+492 IYLSCSNLCSDLTQE
-507 QMEHLFDRFYR
+507 QMTHLFDRFYR

-535 IAQAITQQHKG
+535 IAQAIAEQHKG
-546 EITASLQENRITFT
+546 EISASLQENKITFT
-560 VKLQKS
+560 VKLPKS

>member
-1 MALDIIWKE
+1 
-10 RPMQQ
+10 MQQ

-35 IWGMLLVMNLLIQML
+35 IWGMLLVMNLLMQML
-50 FRANSSNADA
+50 FRSNSSNADA

-80 MEQNV
+80 MKQNV
-85 DGDYLIPRSI
+85 DGDYLIPRNI
-95 HSVDSITLSGTILS
+95 HSVDSITLSGTIRS
-109 DSDSESWYCG
+109 ESNSESWYCG

-127 KTANQQELVYR
+127 ETENQQELVYR

-143 KDTSEVT
+143 KDTSDVT

-169 TSGLTTDNF
+169 HSGLTADNF

-196 KITIHYQKERD
+196 KITIHYQEKRTS
-207 ANDILH
+207 NDILH
-213 ISYSDLFENQ
+213 FSYFDLFENQ
-223 IPEVLSERNNFYLVT
+223 IPEALSERNSFYLVT
-238 DSGGSLSAVCSG
+238 NTTGNLSAVCSG
-250 NLPTQISSEEAE
+250 NLPTQISNEEAVA
-262 TLVSDVLQQHQ
+262 LVNDVLEQHQ
-273 DSGSISA
+273 NSGSIPS
-280 QKSYQYTIV
+280 QKSYQYTV
-289 PYHDFQI
+289 VSYHDFQI
-296 ILFQQDQSGQKTLHQ
+296 ILFQQDQNGQKTLHQ
-311 ILWISIFSGFLM
+311 ILWISMLSGFLM
-323 TLVLIAVIVLLS
+323 TLILIAVIILLS

-344 SFSRQKQFISNAGHE
+344 SFSQQKQFISNAGHE

-377 HGSDCLYDTIKAQ
+377 YGTDRLYDTIKAQ
-390 SEKMSRL
+390 VEKMSRL
-397 IAELLE
+397 ITELLE
-403 LTRFSEKSKDT
+403 LTKFSEKSKDPV
-414 ADFRLFSVSETVET
+414 DFHLFFISETVET

-442 SLHLEIAEDLTMYGD
+442 PLHLEIAENLTMYGD
-457 ALKIERL
+457 ALKMERL

-477 AKTEIQFCLTESNHR
+477 AKTEIQFCLSESNHR
-492 ILLTCSNLCSDLTPE
+492 IYLSCSNLCSDLTQE
-507 QMEHLFDRFYR
+507 QMTHLFDRFYR

-535 IAQAITQQHKG
+535 IAQAIAEQHKG
-546 EITASLQENRITFT
+546 EISASLHENKITFT
-560 VKLQKS
+560 VKLPKS

>member
-1 MALDIIWKE
+1 
-10 RPMQQ
+10 MQQ

-80 MEQNV
+80 MEQNA

-95 HSVDSITLSGTILS
+95 RSVDSITLSGTIRS

-127 KTANQQELVYR
+127 ETANQQELVYR

-164 AEARQ
+164 AAARQ

-196 KITIHYQKERD
+196 RITIHYQKERD

-223 IPEVLSERNNFYLVT
+223 IPEVLSEQNSFYLVT

-262 TLVSDVLQQHQ
+262 TLVSDVLQQHR
-273 DSGSISA
+273 DSGGISA

-323 TLVLIAVIVLLS
+323 TLILIAVIVLLS

-344 SFSRQKQFISNAGHE
+344 SLSRQKQFISNAGHE

-365 VISATTDLLERK
+365 VIFATTDLLERK

-492 ILLTCSNLCSDLTPE
+492 ILLTCSNFCSDLTPE

-546 EITASLQENRITFT
+546 EISASLQENRITFT

>member
-1 MALDIIWKE
+1 
-10 RPMQQ
+10 MQQ

-35 IWGMLLVMNLLIQML
+35 IWGMLLVMNLLMQML
-50 FRANSSNADA
+50 FRSNSSNADA

-80 MEQNV
+80 MKQNV
-85 DGDYLIPRSI
+85 DGDYLIPRNI
-95 HSVDSITLSGTILS
+95 HSVDSITLSGTIRS
-109 DSDSESWYCG
+109 ESNSESWYCG

-127 KTANQQELVYR
+127 ETENQQELVYR

-143 KDTSEVT
+143 KDTSDVT
-150 IDFQNDNT
+150 IDFQNNNT

-169 TSGLTTDNF
+169 HSGLTADNF

-196 KITIHYQKERD
+196 KITIHYQEKRTS
-207 ANDILH
+207 NDILH
-213 ISYSDLFENQ
+213 FSYFDLFENQ
-223 IPEVLSERNNFYLVT
+223 IPEALSERNSFYLVT
-238 DSGGSLSAVCSG
+238 NTTGNLSAVCSG
-250 NLPTQISSEEAE
+250 NLPTQISNEEAVA
-262 TLVSDVLQQHQ
+262 LVNDVLEQHQ
-273 DSGSISA
+273 NSGSIPS
-280 QKSYQYTIV
+280 QKSYQYTV
-289 PYHDFQI
+289 VSYHDFQI
-296 ILFQQDQSGQKTLHQ
+296 ILFQQDQNGQKTLHQ
-311 ILWISIFSGFLM
+311 ILWISMLSGFLM
-323 TLVLIAVIVLLS
+323 TLILIAVIILLS

-344 SFSRQKQFISNAGHE
+344 SFSQQKQFISNAGHE

-377 HGSDCLYDTIKAQ
+377 HGTDRLYDTIKAQ
-390 SEKMSRL
+390 VEKMSRL
-397 IAELLE
+397 ITELLE
-403 LTRFSEKSKDT
+403 LTKFSEKSKDPV
-414 ADFRLFSVSETVET
+414 DFHLFFISETVET

-442 SLHLEIAEDLTMYGD
+442 PLHLEIAENLTMYGD
-457 ALKIERL
+457 ALKMERL

-477 AKTEIQFCLTESNHR
+477 AKTEIQFCLSESNHR
-492 ILLTCSNLCSDLTPE
+492 IYLSCSNLCSDLTQE
-507 QMEHLFDRFYR
+507 QMTHLFDRFYR

-535 IAQAITQQHKG
+535 IAQAIAEQHKG
-546 EITASLQENRITFT
+546 EISASLHENKITFT
-560 VKLQKS
+560 VKLPKS

>member
-1 MALDIIWKE
+1 
-10 RPMQQ
+10 MQQ

-50 FRANSSNADA
+50 FRANSNNADT

-80 MEQNV
+80 MEQNAA
-85 DGDYLIPRSI
+85 GDYLIPRSI
-95 HSVDSITLSGTILS
+95 RSVDSITLSGIIRS

-127 KTANQQELVYR
+127 ETANQQELVYR

-150 IDFQNDNT
+150 IDFQNDST

-169 TSGLTTDNF
+169 TSGLTADNF

-188 EDVSLTLD
+188 EDISLTLE
-196 KITIHYQKERD
+196 KITIHYQKER
-207 ANDILH
+207 ASNDILYL
-213 ISYSDLFENQ
+213 SYSDLFENQ
-223 IPEVLSERNNFYLVT
+223 IPKTLSERNSFYLVT

-250 NLPTQISSEEAE
+250 NRLTQISSEEAE
-262 TLVSDVLQQHQ
+262 TLVSDVLQQHR
-273 DSGSISA
+273 DSGSISI
-280 QKSYQYTIV
+280 QNSYQYTIV

-296 ILFQQDQSGQKTLHQ
+296 ILFQQDQSEQKTMHQ

-323 TLVLIAVIVLLS
+323 TLILIAVIVLLS
-335 KHMVKPLSD
+335 KHMVRPLSD
-344 SFSRQKQFISNAGHE
+344 SLSRQKQFISNAGHE

-377 HGSDCLYDTIKAQ
+377 HGSDRLYDTIKAQ
-390 SEKMSRL
+390 SEKMRRL

-403 LTRFSEKSKDT
+403 LTKFSEKSKDT
-414 ADFRLFSVSETVET
+414 ADFHLFSVSETVET

-442 SLHLEIAEDLTMYGD
+442 PLHPEIAKNLTMYGD
-457 ALKIERL
+457 PLKIERL

-492 ILLTCSNLCSDLTPE
+492 LLLTCSNLCSDLTPE
-507 QMEHLFDRFYR
+507 QMAHLFDRFYR

-546 EITASLQENRITFT
+546 EISASLQENRITFA
-560 VKLQKS
+560 VKLPKS